1 MPSRYPQNSLPVAG
15 TEIFFTDSRTG
26 NPIDVIPFGRTP
38 TVNARA
44 KTFEVNIPTSTSNI
58 IDNANGTVTIT
69 QADGSVQDSIRP
81 LNELNPLVGNL
92 DTTTDRIALYD
103 ASSGLHTWTTAS
115 VINAP
120 EVFRSNIP
128 LTGLAPSPYKVGIDY
143 STGTQYYVNTA
154 GNWTAFPPSTTVFV
168 TDLPNGKVNINASLG
183 GSQDSIRPIDEL
195 SAIVTPSLT
204 DKFPVLQ
211 GTNHQSITLAQI
223 RETLTKKFR
232 IVQNLS
238 AGSNTINHNLALASP
253 FATIVEV
260 RNNLTGSTI
269 EHRVTSETTNTVTIN
284 VTVPTTNS
292 RITIIG

>member
-1 MPSRYPQNSLPVAG
+1 MPSSYSQNSLPVAG

-26 NPIDVIPFGRTP
+26 NSITVIPFGRTP
-38 TVNARA
+38 QVNARA
-44 KTFEVNIPTSTSNI
+44 KTFEVLIPTSNVT
-58 IDNANGTVTIT
+58 DNNNGTVTIT
-69 QADGSVQDSIRP
+69 QSDGTLEDSIRP
-81 LNELNPLVGNL
+81 LNELNGLVGNL

-103 ASSGLHTWTTAS
+103 VSTGLHTWTTAS

-120 EVFRSNIP
+120 EVFRSNLP

-143 STGTQYYVNTA
+143 STGTQYYVNSS
-154 GNWTAFPPSTTVFV
+154 GNWTAFPPSTTVFI

-183 GSQDSIRPIDEL
+183 GNQDSIRPIDEL
-195 SAIVTPSLT
+195 TPLVTPALT

-232 IVQNLS
+232 VVQNLS
-238 AGSNTINHNLALASP
+238 AGNNVITHNLALASP

-260 RNNLTGSTI
+260 RDNSTGSI
-269 EHRVTSETTNTVTIN
+269 INHRVISETTNTVTIN
-284 VTVPTTNS
+284 IPIATTNS